1 MVMLFMAACS
11 ARLPANSNPSTHVRA
26 PSVSESSTLTRP
38 LVDLRTEVKG
48 KILLHYVAD
57 SGDQAEWAGKLKVGN
72 SYKVAVDC
80 VGSQGTMMIVPRKG
94 WKTVRQCS
102 AGFGTYTVDNH
113 PASTP
118 EAETLMIKAPHG
130 ARWAVLAVQTS

>member
-11 ARLPANSNPSTHVRA
+11 VQLPEDS
-26 PSVSESSTLTRP
+26 TRP

-48 KILLHYVAD
+48 KILLHHVAD
-57 SGDQAEWAGKLKVGN
+57 SGDQTEWVGKLKAGN
-72 SYKVAVDC
+72 LYKVAVDC
-80 VGSQGTMMIVPRKG
+80 VGSQGMMTIVPRKG
-94 WKTVRQCS
+94 WTTARQCS
-102 AGFGTYTVDNH
+102 AGFGTYTVDNR

-118 EAETLMIKAPHG
+118 EVETLMIKAPRG